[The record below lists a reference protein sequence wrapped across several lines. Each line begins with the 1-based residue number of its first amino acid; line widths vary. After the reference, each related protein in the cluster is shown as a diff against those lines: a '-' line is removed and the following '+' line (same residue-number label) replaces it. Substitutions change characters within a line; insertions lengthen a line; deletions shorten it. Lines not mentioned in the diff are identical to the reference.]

1 MRKVETS
8 PFDASI
14 FEGLARFR
22 YALRQFLAFSEAA
35 TQAAGVTSQQH
46 QALLVIKAHPTEGIV
61 IRDLA
66 GQMLLQHHGVVQLI
80 DRLVSSGLVERKHSL
95 SDGRSVL
102 AIMTAKGEG
111 LLERL
116 ASNHVGELLKREPL
130 LAGSLKRLRQIAS

>member
-1 MRKVETS
+1 M
-8 PFDASI
+8 
-14 FEGLARFR
+14 
-22 YALRQFLAFSEAA
+22 
-35 TQAAGVTSQQH
+35 
-46 QALLVIKAHPTEGIV
+46 IKAHPTEGIV